1 MIVSDA
7 VQKIRF
13 STNPNDDNTGRNIN
27 ALFSNKN
34 LIAQFQGVL
43 DQYAAFTKAIEDI
56 FTVPVVAKTRSVD
69 GPTDIIR
76 GEGYRF
82 MEIWLQGRK
91 YPINIKSLNTT
102 QTEYPTLTTTGV
114 PQYVSVWKD
123 EISFYPS
130 PSSSHAS
137 TTVTSEVGTADT
149 TINVASTSNFPPQNG
164 RLTIG
169 SEKIKYTSLTSTT
182 FVGCTRGIEGTNAGL
197 HDPDAVVSENN
208 LVVYYRKKPFKI
220 TVDSSDI
227 IFPSDMSKELEIP
240 DEHMNGI
247 IDLTVYNL
255 LQKIDPE
262 RATPYKIDAAAFLRQ
277 AKEDIEQGRSAI
289 VRGSFIGQAYDWE
302 RQNLSVFL

>member
-13 STNPNDDNTGRNIN
+13 ASNTNDDNTGRNIN

-34 LIAQFQGVL
+34 LISQFQGVL
-43 DQYAAFTKAIEDI
+43 DQYAAFTKAIESMY
-56 FTVPVVAKTRSVD
+56 TVPVIANTRSVD
-69 GPTDIIR
+69 GPSDIIR

-82 MEIWLQGRK
+82 IEIWLQGRR

-102 QTEYPTLTTTGV
+102 QTEFPTLTTSGV
-114 PQYVSVWKD
+114 PQYVSVWQD

-137 TTVTSEVGTADT
+137 TTVATEVGTADT

-169 SEKIKYTSLTSTT
+169 EEKIKYTSLTSTT

-197 HDPDAVVSENN
+197 HDPDANVSENN
-208 LVVYYRKKPFKI
+208 LFVYYRKKPFTI

-227 IFPSDMSKELEIP
+227 IFPSDMSRELEIP

-262 RATPYKIDAAAFLRQ
+262 RAMPYKIDAAAFLRQ
-277 AKEDIEQGRSAI
+277 AKEDIQQGRSAI
-289 VRGSFIGQAYDWE
+289 IRGSFIGEAYNWE
-302 RQNLSVFL
+302 RSSESNFL